1 MGLESNPDAE
11 RAKEVTLAR
20 LEDQITWYD
29 RKSTNSRNWHMRLK
43 IGTLVCAAAIPFSA
57 AMGAQAYVGGGL
69 GALVV
74 VMEGFQQLF
83 QFHTNWV
90 SYRGTCESLKHEKY
104 LFLALAG
111 PYATAASP
119 QRMLAERVEGTVS
132 VENAKW
138 VAQETRPEKKDEGR
152 P

>member
-1 MGLESNPDAE
+1 
-11 RAKEVTLAR
+11 
-20 LEDQITWYD
+20 
-29 RKSTNSRNWHMRLK
+29 
-43 IGTLVCAAAIPFSA
+43 
-57 AMGAQAYVGGGL
+57 
-69 GALVV
+69 
-74 VMEGFQQLF
+74 MEGFQQLF

>member
-1 MGLESNPDAE
+1 MGSESNPDAE
-11 RAKEVTLAR
+11 RAREVTLAR

-111 PYATAASP
+111 PYAAAANP
-119 QRMLAERVEGTVS
+119 QRMLAERVEATVS

-138 VAQETRPEKKDEGR
+138 VVQETRPEKKDENR
-152 P
+152 V

>member
-20 LEDQITWYD
+20 LEDQISWYD

>member
-1 MGLESNPDAE
+1 MGSEPNPDAE
-11 RAKEVTLAR
+11 RAREVTLAR
-20 LEDQITWYD
+20 LEDQINWYD
-29 RKSTNSRNWHMRLK
+29 RKSANSRIWHLRLK
-43 IGTLVCAAAIPFSA
+43 IGMLLSAGAIPFSA
-57 AMGAQAYVGGGL
+57 AIGAHAYVGGVL
-69 GALVV
+69 GVIVV
-74 VMEGFQQLF
+74 VIEGLQQLF

-138 VAQETRPEKKDEGR
+138 VAQETRPEKKDESR